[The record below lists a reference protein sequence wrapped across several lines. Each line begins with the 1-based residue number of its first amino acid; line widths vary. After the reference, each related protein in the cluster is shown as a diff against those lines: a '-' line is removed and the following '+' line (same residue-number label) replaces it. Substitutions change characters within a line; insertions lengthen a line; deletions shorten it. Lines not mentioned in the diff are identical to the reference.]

1 MVTVNELKEFMKDF
15 IEIHGQN
22 DNQNLL
28 DNKKHLGYLDGF
40 TGKELKI
47 FLEKY
52 EIFYTEYNQIKRELK
67 ENLGDEKE
75 KQRKLDLL
83 QYQLNEIE
91 EADLKL
97 KEDEELEEKRK
108 IMLNSE
114 KITENLRTSR

>member
-1 MVTVNELKEFMKDF
+1 MYDEATKSNWR
-15 IEIHGQN
+15 
-22 DNQNLL
+22 
-28 DNKKHLGYLDGF
+28 
-40 TGKELKI
+40 
-47 FLEKY
+47 EKY

>member
-40 TGKELKI
+40 VGKKLKI
-47 FLEKY
+47 FLEEY
-52 EIFYTEYNQIKRELK
+52 ETFYMEYNQIKRELR
-67 ENLGDEKE
+67 ENFGDEKE

-83 QYQLNEIE
+83 QYQINEIE

-97 KEDEELEEKRK
+97 NEDEELEEKRK